1 MIIIRILLIPFS
13 LIYSSVIFLRNKLYD
28 YGVFRSYKISKPVIS
43 IGNITTGGTGKT
55 PLVILLSDYFLS
67 KGKKVG
73 IISRGYKRSS
83 KEPVLVCDGININE
97 NTTEAGDELIMTA
110 NELMKK
116 FKGSFFIAADSNRV
130 QAAEFLISRFDPDV
144 IILDDGF
151 QHRRIR
157 RDLDIVLID
166 SHNLIN
172 NRFLY
177 DFTLPS
183 GILRESF
190 DNLRRADF
198 ILQNNKHEELKEIP
212 ALKIFKKEI
221 FLMRYKSEYFID
233 NKNVILNPKER
244 IAIIFSGIA
253 DDESFIDMI
262 KSGGIRIK
270 ETMKFSDHHNYT
282 ESEIE
287 FLKKRC
293 TGEEIYITT
302 EKDFVKIRHFTG
314 FIDNY
319 QVYYLK
325 MKAELNSDSDLLYRK
340 LDEILI

>member
-13 LIYSSVIFLRNKLYD
+13 MIYSAIIFFRNKFFD
-28 YGVFRSYKISKPVIS
+28 YGVFRSYKVSKPVIS
-43 IGNITTGGTGKT
+43 VGNITTGGTGKT

-83 KEPVLVCDGININE
+83 KEPVLVCDGININD
-97 NTTEAGDELIMTA
+97 NTKEAGDELIMTA

-116 FKGSFFIAADSNRV
+116 FKGSFFIAADSDRI
-130 QAAEFLISRFDPDV
+130 QAAEFLIKKFAPDV

-157 RDLDIVLID
+157 RDLNLVLID
-166 SHNLIN
+166 SHNFIN

-177 DFTLPS
+177 NFTLPS

-190 DNLRRADF
+190 DNLRRADL
-198 ILQNNKHEELKEIP
+198 IIQNDKHIELKVLS
-212 ALKIFKKEI
+212 ALKVSRKEI

-233 NKNVILNPKER
+233 NKNVILKHKDRN
-244 IAIIFSGIA
+244 AIVFSGIA
-253 DDESFIDMI
+253 DEESFVSMI
-262 KSGGIRIK
+262 KAEGIRIK

-282 ESEIE
+282 EADIE
-287 FLKKRC
+287 FLKKRH
-293 TGEEIYITT
+293 TGEEIFITT
-302 EKDFVKIRHFTG
+302 EKDFVKIRQFTE
-314 FIDNY
+314 FNENY
-319 QVYYLK
+319 PVYFLK
-325 MKAELNSDSDLLYRK
+325 MKAELYTDRDSMFSK
-340 LDEILI
+340 LDEIIL

>member
-13 LIYSSVIFLRNKLYD
+13 MIYSAVIFFRNRFFD
-28 YGVFRSYKISKPVIS
+28 YGVFRSYKVSKPVIS
-43 IGNITTGGTGKT
+43 VGNITTGGTGKT

-83 KEPVLVCDGININE
+83 KEPVLVCDGININD
-97 NTTEAGDELIMTA
+97 NTKEAGDELIMTA

-116 FKGSFFIAADSNRV
+116 FKGSFFIAADSDRIR
-130 QAAEFLISRFDPDV
+130 AAEFLINKFDPGV

-157 RDLDIVLID
+157 RDLNIVLID
-166 SHNLIN
+166 SHNFIH

-177 DFTLPS
+177 NFTLPS

-190 DNLRRADF
+190 DNLHRTDL
-198 ILQNNKHEELKEIP
+198 IIQNDKHKGLKVLS
-212 ALKIFKKEI
+212 ALKIFRKEI

-233 NKNVILNPKER
+233 NKNVILKHKER
-244 IAIIFSGIA
+244 NAIVFSGIA
-253 DDESFIDMI
+253 DEESFISMI
-262 KSGGIRIK
+262 KAEGIRIK

-282 ESEIE
+282 EADIE
-287 FLKKRC
+287 FLIKRHS
-293 TGEEIYITT
+293 GDEIFITT
-302 EKDFVKIRHFTG
+302 EKDFVKIRQFTE
-314 FIDNY
+314 FNENY
-319 QVYYLK
+319 PVYFLK
-325 MKAELNSDSDLLYRK
+325 MKAELYTDRDLMFRK
-340 LDEILI
+340 LDEIIL